1 MTAEPIISLCEV
13 VVSYRLEKSRTQSL
27 KEWFGRLTRRS
38 LEYDTFDAL
47 RGIDLEVQPG
57 ERVGIIGR
65 NGSGKTTLLRVVA
78 GVLIP
83 THGRVSVRGDV
94 APLMS
99 IAIGFNGELTGRE
112 NIVIGGL
119 LRGRRRAEILE
130 QMDDIVEGAGLEEF
144 IDSPI
149 RTYSS
154 GMQSRLAFS
163 VATAWTADV
172 VLLDEVLSVGDAEIR
187 ERSKKRMEAL
197 QGEGASVL
205 LVSHDLGSIRSM
217 CSRCI
222 WLDRGRVVADGPSD
236 EITELYTETVTAGR
250 ATPSPA
256 TN

>member
-1 MTAEPIISLCEV
+1 LEPIISLRDV

-27 KEWFGRLTRRS
+27 KEWFGRMTRRS

-47 RGIDLEVQPG
+47 RGVDLDVQPG
-57 ERVGIIGR
+57 ERVGVIGR

-83 THGRVSVRGDV
+83 TRGKVAVRGDV

-119 LRGRRRAEILE
+119 LRGRRRSEILA
-130 QMDDIVEGAGLEEF
+130 QMENIVEGAGLEEF

-187 ERSKKRMEAL
+187 ERSKKRMETL

-222 WLDRGRVVADGPSD
+222 WLDRGQVVADGPAP
-236 EITELYTETVTAGR
+236 EITKQYQQAVSAGG
-250 ATPSPA
+250 AAAPPA
-256 TN
+256 G

>member
-1 MTAEPIISLCEV
+1 LDPIISLRDV

-27 KEWFGRLTRRS
+27 KEWFGRMTRRS

-47 RGIDLEVQPG
+47 RGVDLDVQPG
-57 ERVGIIGR
+57 ERVGVIGR

-83 THGRVSVRGDV
+83 TQGKVAVGGDV

-112 NIVIGGL
+112 NIIIGGL

-130 QMDDIVEGAGLEEF
+130 QMENIVEGAGLEEF

-222 WLDRGRVVADGPSD
+222 WLDRGRVVADGPAP
-236 EITELYTETVTAGR
+236 EITQQYQQAVSAGG
-250 ATPSPA
+250 ASA
-256 TN
+256 AQAG

>member
-1 MTAEPIISLCEV
+1 M
-13 VVSYRLEKSRTQSL
+13 
-27 KEWFGRLTRRS
+27 TRRS
-38 LEYDTFDAL
+38 LKYDTFEAL
-47 RGIDLEVQPG
+47 KGVDLDVQPG
-57 ERVGIIGR
+57 ERVGVIGR

-83 THGRVSVRGDV
+83 TRGRVSVRGDV

-112 NIVIGGL
+112 NILIGGL
-119 LRGRRRAEILE
+119 LRGRRRVEILA
-130 QMDDIVEGAGLEEF
+130 QMDNIVAGAGLEEF

-187 ERSKKRMEAL
+187 ERSKKRMEAM

-222 WLDRGRVVADGPSD
+222 WLDRGLVVADGPAD
-236 EITELYTETVTAGR
+236 EITELYTETVAAGR
-250 ATPSPA
+250 AAPA
-256 TN
+256 PAAN